1 MKFRYELFRCIIITI
16 FVVVIGYVIGFI
28 DSDTMIPV
36 LIGVMAGDILYIVLC
51 WSKNKKSKHDS
62 K

>member
-1 MKFRYELFRCIIITI
+1 MKLRYELFRCIMITI

-36 LIGVMAGDILYIVLC
+36 LIEI
-51 WSKNKKSKHDS
+51 
-62 K
+62 